1 MGLAKEG
8 QLLTGRTNTRQNDH
22 AAWLHPAIKELME
35 ETNVTFSDLK
45 AIGITGGP
53 GSYTGLRV
61 GVAAAKGIC
70 YVQQI
75 PLIAVSTL
83 QLLAAGVRAQA
94 KGLIL
99 SLIDARRD
107 EVYAGLYDP
116 DLNPIQPDQA
126 RFLNPAFFSE
136 LPHEHPVVLTG
147 NGANKTF
154 AHTATNKNFFVL
166 ESKQSLEDLALIT
179 YKKFL
184 KGTFE
189 NLAYYEP
196 AYLKD
201 FYLPANGK

>member
-1 MGLAKEG
+1 VGLAKEG
-8 QLLTGRTNTRQNDH
+8 QLLAGRTNTRQNDH
-22 AAWLHPAIKELME
+22 AAWLHPAIKELMT
-35 ETNVTFSDLK
+35 ETNVAFSDLK
-45 AIGITGGP
+45 AVGITGGP

-83 QLLAAGVRAQA
+83 QLLAAGARAQA
-94 KGLIL
+94 KGFIL

-126 RFLNPAFFSE
+126 RILNTEFFRE
-136 LPHEHPVVLTG
+136 LPHEHPIVLTG
-147 NGANKTF
+147 DGAEKTL
-154 AHTATNKNFFVL
+154 AAVGANKNFFL
-166 ESKQSLEDLALIT
+166 FESKQSVEDLALIT

-189 NLAYYEP
+189 DLAYYEP

-201 FYLPANGK
+201 FYLIAKGK

>member
-1 MGLAKEG
+1 M
-8 QLLTGRTNTRQNDH
+8 T
-22 AAWLHPAIKELME
+22 
-35 ETNVTFSDLK
+35 ETNVAFSDLK
-45 AIGITGGP
+45 AVGITGGP

-83 QLLAAGVRAQA
+83 QLLAAGARAQA
-94 KGLIL
+94 KGFIL

-116 DLNPIQPDQA
+116 DLNPIRPDQA
-126 RFLNPAFFSE
+126 RILNTEFFHE
-136 LPHEHPVVLTG
+136 LPHEHPIVLTG
-147 NGANKTF
+147 NGAAKAF
-154 AHTATNKNFFVL
+154 AHIATNKNFFVV
-166 ESKQSLEDLALIT
+166 ESKQSVEDLALIT

-189 NLAYYEP
+189 DLAYYEP

-201 FYLPANGK
+201 FYLIAKGK